1 MVERRKT
8 IRAALA
14 VDNSK
19 RNKECLRKPKTEQ
32 DEGKEREKKRKKA
45 EVKAR
50 SIRWIVNSLV
60 GSSNVDETQIWSRKV
75 AVRGGCRLGGRRHG
89 SETKK
94 HRSRSPAGVYRWD
107 GMDRGTP
114 RQQGT

>member
-32 DEGKEREKKRKKA
+32 DEGKEREKKKK
-45 EVKAR
+45 E
-50 SIRWIVNSLV
+50 
-60 GSSNVDETQIWSRKV
+60 
-75 AVRGGCRLGGRRHG
+75 
-89 SETKK
+89 
-94 HRSRSPAGVYRWD
+94 SRSKSKID
-107 GMDRGTP
+107 SMDCQFVGRLEQCRRDTDLE
-114 RQQGT
+114 